1 MRGNGAVVLFAHM
14 TRLFE
19 VARALALVGACAAS
33 LASASSSSSSPPP
46 GYAGQQGLSPPPP
59 QAMQP
64 NAALGLWMS
73 SFGAVKI
80 GEDLSRGAAGSGNLH
95 GAWTYQDQRSGRE
108 IVGYFS
114 GTLRGNV
121 LELRWQEP
129 ALPAPLVGSAYLV
142 FDPMGSRFSGRWRT
156 DTGDRGG
163 EWSGWR
169 DTGAQPSTPQPAS
182 PYPAQPQPYPAQ
194 PYPAQPQPYSPY
206 PTQPYP
212 AQPYPAQPQPYSPYP
227 RPPQPQPYPAQPY
240 PAQPQPY
247 PAQPYPAQP
256 QPTSPYSQPPPVD
269 PTEPRYY

>member
-1 MRGNGAVVLFAHM
+1 M

-19 VARALALVGACAAS
+19 VARALALVGACAAT

-64 NAALGLWMS
+64 QAALGLWMS

-80 GEDLSRGAAGSGNLH
+80 SEDLSRGAVGSGNLH

-108 IVGYFS
+108 VVGYFS

-129 ALPAPLVGSAYLV
+129 ALPAPLVGSGYLV
-142 FDPMGSRFSGRWRT
+142 FDPMGARFSGRWRT

-169 DTGAQPSTPQPAS
+169 DTGVQGRAPQPQPQPQPYSPYPQPQPYSPYPQPQPRPYS
-182 PYPAQPQPYPAQ
+182 PYPAQPQPYSPYPPQPQPYPAQPQPYPPQPQPYPAQ

-206 PTQPYP
+206 
-212 AQPYPAQPQPYSPYP
+212 
-227 RPPQPQPYPAQPY
+227 
-240 PAQPQPY
+240 
-247 PAQPYPAQP
+247 
-256 QPTSPYSQPPPVD
+256 SQPPPAQPAAPSQPAPEAEPD
-269 PTEPRYY
+269 EPRYY